1 MNNQKTF
8 NKKISTILKWLDN
21 DFILFS
27 KIYNHYKSILEKKY
41 SNHFDIYFIKLVNN
55 WEQLTKIEYMHN
67 LTINEKI
74 DKLEIQGLQFI

>member
-8 NKKISTILKWLDN
+8 NKKISIILKWLDS

-27 KIYNHYKSILEKKY
+27 KIYNHYKVILEKKY
-41 SNHFDIYFIKLVNN
+41 QKHFDIYFIKLIDN
-55 WEQLTKIEYMHN
+55 WEKLTKIEYMHN

-74 DKLEIQGLQFI
+74 DKLEIQSLQFL

>member
-8 NKKISTILKWLDN
+8 NKKISIILKWLDS

-41 SNHFDIYFIKLVNN
+41 QNYFDIYFIKLINN
-55 WEQLTKIEYMHN
+55 WVQLTKIEYMHN
-67 LTINEKI
+67 LTIDEKI
-74 DKLEIQGLQFI
+74 NKLEIQGLQFL

>member
-8 NKKISTILKWLDN
+8 NKKIFIILKWLDN

-27 KIYNHYKSILEKKY
+27 KIYNRYKSDLEKKY
-41 SNHFDIYFIKLVNN
+41 QKHFDIYFIKLVDV
-55 WEQLTKIEYMHN
+55 WVQLTKIEYMHN

-74 DKLEIQGLQFI
+74 DKLEIQGLQFL